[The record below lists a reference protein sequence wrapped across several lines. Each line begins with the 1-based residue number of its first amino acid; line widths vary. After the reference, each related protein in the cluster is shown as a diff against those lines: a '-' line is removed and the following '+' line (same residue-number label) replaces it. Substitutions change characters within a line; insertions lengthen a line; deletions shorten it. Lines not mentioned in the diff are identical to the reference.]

1 MLFRC
6 KCDMM
11 NTLQKL
17 PFPGMNAGKRS
28 EIKGRNPMNLLIL
41 TSIILSVILGVSRM
55 VDLALFTD
63 AETGLC
69 VVGSVWLRYA
79 ALAVAI
85 LLAVAAGRAAKPEAR
100 KLCSPCKPSGVMAIL
115 GAVWIVLAGVAKI
128 FLGSAPLAKG
138 IWGALAI
145 CCGGWLC
152 TLGRGWLQK
161 NWKRPADSLTEVVLG
176 SALFYWCVL
185 ARFMENSS
193 SWHRVQPTAAVWQ
206 MLAVLVFLAALA
218 RALHIPQPDNGKT
231 LCAAGLAAFALGLC
245 WQLPQ
250 CFALLAGNGM
260 GLAVMPDFFAGLG
273 LCCVGGIGG
282 VCAAAC
288 LNRQS

>member
-1 MLFRC
+1 MNFFIMVSLF
-6 KCDMM
+6 
-11 NTLQKL
+11 
-17 PFPGMNAGKRS
+17 
-28 EIKGRNPMNLLIL
+28 
-41 TSIILSVILGVSRM
+41 LSAALGVFRGI
-55 VDLALFTD
+55 DLALLTD

-69 VVGSVWLRYA
+69 IVGPVWLRYG
-79 ALAVAI
+79 ALAVAVGA
-85 LLAVAAGRAAKPEAR
+85 AVAAGRCCKPQAGALR
-100 KLCSPCKPSGVMAIL
+100 GRCTPSGV
-115 GAVWIVLAGVAKI
+115 V
-128 FLGSAPLAKG
+128 
-138 IWGALAI
+138 ALAAAVCYGEAAVLRI
-145 CCGGWLC
+145 LWMHSSVVMLIRAALEALCAFWMIGLGLSWL
-152 TLGRGWLQK
+152 RK
-161 NWKRPADSLTEVVLG
+161 DWKTPTRSLTPAVLG
-176 SALFYWCVL
+176 SAVFYWCVL

-206 MLAVLVFLAALA
+206 VLAVLVFLAALA
-218 RALHIPQPDNGKT
+218 RALHIPQPDNGRT

-260 GLAVMPDFFAGLG
+260 NLAVMPDFFAGLG